1 MIEMVAP
8 GARVVIR
15 DAEWLVRKVD
25 TTSTGGHSIH
35 AVGLSELVKDREA
48 IFLSEL
54 ERDIKILD
62 PAETRLVPDSSPHFR
77 DALLYME
84 SLMRQTPPTDP
95 PSEEK
100 LYIGHKAAMDRV
112 GYQFDPALQA
122 LQQPRQRI
130 LIADAVGLG
139 KMLEAGVLLA
149 ELIRRGRGKRILVV
163 TLKSMLTQ
171 FQKEMWARFAI
182 GLTRLDSVGIQR
194 VRHQIPSNH
203 NPFYYF
209 DRAIISIDT
218 LKQDSAYRPYIENC
232 YWDIIVIDEAHN
244 VAERGSSSLRSKL
257 ARLLASR
264 SDTLIMLSATPHD
277 GRKESFASLM
287 NMLNPTAIA
296 NPEDYGPED
305 IKGLFIRRFKKDI
318 QHQVTSAFVDRTILK
333 THCAASPAEET
344 VYDDFARLQFHHLDQ
359 RNAGARL
366 FKTTLEKALLS
377 SPAACIDT
385 ANNRIR
391 TLEREVDTSPDVETR
406 HPIRADIN
414 ALEALISTLQQIT
427 PCDFSKYQKLLSVIR
442 DTAQG
447 FGWKPRDPTDRLV
460 IFTERIETL
469 RFLQEQLL
477 KDLKLKGSQINVLHG
492 TLPDVEQQRVVE
504 DFGKEE
510 TPVRIL
516 IASDIAAEGIN
527 LHYLSHRLVHFDIP
541 WSLMVF
547 QQRNGRIDRYG
558 QTQPPQIVYLM
569 TDSQHA
575 KIQGDARILDILVEK
590 DQQAY
595 KNIGDPSA
603 FMQVYDID
611 QEEAITAA
619 AIETGTSA
627 EDFDRK
633 LEASL
638 DDDPLAILM
647 GEDVIATGEDAL
659 DSMQDMP
666 SIFVDDYAYAKD
678 AMAFVAQTR
687 RVQADFDDDQQF
699 INLTVPD
706 DFGPRLKNLPQEVKV
721 ALREANEF
729 IFTTD
734 RRKIMDEIDRCR
746 KEELAW
752 PRFHLLWDLH
762 PVMEWLNDTVLTAF
776 GRHEAPVMTLPQGL
790 QPDEV
795 IFLMT
800 GLIPN
805 RKSHPLIHR
814 WFGMQFHQGDFETV
828 LDLPDILHRTG
839 LGRTPIPNPN
849 RDFDTA
855 PLTRLLPCAVQAA
868 TTWMSANRDEFN
880 DIMQPKLRQHL
891 EALSKLKDRRLEK
904 LQLDFGELAPTAHLQ
919 LSRRDAEQ
927 RRIEALFTEYQIWI
941 EETMTTEDKPY
952 IRIVAILRG
961 DA

>member
-1 MIEMVAP
+1 MIGVVAP

-25 TTSTGGHSIH
+25 TTSTGGRSIH

-54 ERDIKILD
+54 ERDIQILD
-62 PAETRLVPDSSPHFR
+62 PAATKLVPDRSPRFR
-77 DALLYME
+77 DALLYIE

-100 LYIGHKAAMDRV
+100 IYIGHKAAMDRV
-112 GYQFDPALQA
+112 GYQLDPALQA

-139 KMLEAGVLLA
+139 KTLEAGVLLA

-163 TLKSMLTQ
+163 ALKSMLTQ
-171 FQKEMWARFAI
+171 FQKELWARFAI

-257 ARLLASR
+257 AALLASR

-277 GRKESFASLM
+277 GRKASFASLM

-318 QHQVTSAFVDRTILK
+318 QHQVASAFMDRTILK
-333 THCAASPAEET
+333 AHCTASSAEEA
-344 VYDDFARLQFHHLDQ
+344 VFDAFAALQFRRLDQ
-359 RNAGARL
+359 HHSGTRL

-385 ANNRIR
+385 ARNRIR
-391 TLEREVDTSPDVETR
+391 TLEQEAARTPDTDMQQA
-406 HPIRADIN
+406 IRADID
-414 ALEALISTLQQIT
+414 ALEALIDALLQIA
-427 PCDFSKYQKLLSVIR
+427 PRDFSKYQKLLSVIR
-442 DTAQG
+442 DAAQG
-447 FGWKPRDPTDRLV
+447 FGWKPHDPADRLV

-469 RFLQEQLL
+469 RFLQEYLS
-477 KDLKLKGSQINVLHG
+477 KDLKLKAGQINVLHG

-510 TPVRIL
+510 APVRIL

-558 QTQPPQIVYLM
+558 QTQAPQIVYLM
-569 TDSQHA
+569 MESQHE
-575 KIQGDARILDILVEK
+575 KIRGDARILEILVEK

-611 QEEAITAA
+611 EEEAITAA
-619 AIETGTSA
+619 AIETGKSA
-627 EDFDRK
+627 EDFDRE

-647 GEDVIATGEDAL
+647 RDDDSPTGGNAL
-659 DSMQDMP
+659 DNVQDMP
-666 SIFVDDYAYAKD
+666 SIFADDYAYVKA
-678 AMAFVAQTR
+678 AMAFISQTR
-687 RVQADFDDDQQF
+687 RLQATFDDSQQF
-699 INLTVPD
+699 VNLTVPD
-706 DFGPRLKNLPQEVKV
+706 DFGPRLKHLPQEAKA
-721 ALREANEF
+721 ALRESNEF
-729 IFTTD
+729 VFTSD
-734 RRKIMDEIDRCR
+734 RRKIMEEIARCR

-776 GRHEAPVMTLPQGL
+776 GRHEAPVITLPQGL

-814 WFGMQFHQGDFETV
+814 WFGMQFHQGNFETV
-828 LDLPDILHRTG
+828 LDLSDILQRTS
-839 LGRTPIPNPN
+839 LGRTLIPNPN
-849 RDFDTA
+849 REIDPE
-855 PLTRLLPCAVQAA
+855 PLARLLPRAVHEAID
-868 TTWMSANRDEFN
+868 WMSANRDEFN
-880 DIMQPKLRQHL
+880 DSIQPKLQHHL
-891 EALSKLKDRRLEK
+891 EELSDLKSRRLAK
-904 LQLDFGELAPTAHLQ
+904 LQLDFGDLLPTTHLQ
-919 LSRRDAEQ
+919 LSRKEAEQ
-927 RRIEALFTEYQIWI
+927 RHIESLFTKYQTWI

-952 IRIVAILRG
+952 VRIVAVLWG